1 MTLDEFW
8 AVIDRVRVTA
18 PDSPDGKCE
27 TLKTELGKLSLPDL
41 QSFARHFSECFI
53 RAYTYELWGAAYIIG
68 GGCGDNSFMDFRQ
81 TLVMQG
87 RDFFE
92 AALANPDDLAD
103 ADYCEDN
110 ENNYPFYQGYGYA
123 AQKLIEAKGGEMPVL
138 QLPEQPSG
146 YRWQE
151 EELQRLYPKLYA
163 KFEDYC

>member
-1 MTLDEFW
+1 MTSDEFW
-8 AVIDRVRVTA
+8 AVIERVRVTA

-27 TLKTELGKLSLPDL
+27 TLKTELGELSLPDL
-41 QSFARHFSECFI
+41 QSFARHFSECSI
-53 RAYTYELWGAAYIIG
+53 RAYNCELWGAAYIIG
-68 GGCGDNSFMDFRQ
+68 GGCGDDSFMDFRE

-87 RDFFE
+87 RGFFE

-110 ENNYPFYQGYGYA
+110 ENNYPFYQGYGYV

-138 QLPEQPSG
+138 QLPKQPSG
-146 YRWQE
+146 NRWQE

-163 KFEDYC
+163 KFEDYS

>member
-1 MTLDEFW
+1 MDEFW
-8 AVIDRVRVTA
+8 AVIDRVRVPA
-18 PDSPDGKCE
+18 PDSPDGKYE
-27 TLKTELGKLSLPDL
+27 TLKTELGKRPLADL
-41 QSFARHFSECFI
+41 QSFARHLSECFI

-68 GGCGDNSFMDFRQ
+68 GGCGNDSFMDFRQ

-110 ENNYPFYQGYGYA
+110 ENNYPFYQGHGHV
-123 AQKLIEAKGGEMPVL
+123 AQKLIEAKGGE
-138 QLPEQPSG
+138 PSG

-163 KFEDYC
+163 KFEDYS